1 MKIPVSEKLSVLAK
15 MLGKNLY
22 VVGGYVRNF
31 LINGMVSK
39 DVDLSSPTPENLVES
54 AVKELGGK
62 VLGTYPRTGTVLF
75 AIDGQKYEYTRF
87 RKDGYSAGG
96 IHTPEKVEFT
106 DEILQDA
113 LRRDFKCNAVYYDI
127 LKEEIVDPLDGVQDI
142 KNKVLDTVK
151 NPDEVFS
158 HDGLRL
164 LRFARFCGELGF
176 TPTEKVISGASK
188 NASNIKDI
196 SKERIWCEI
205 KSILQSDSKYPFSDK
220 AGHYTGLK
228 ILDETGVLD
237 FIIPELTKGRGMEQR
252 KDYHKYDVLTHTLK
266 CVLYADESVRI
277 PALLHDVGKPYQLEN
292 TGKYHGHD
300 LVGSKIAK
308 SLLTRLKADKN
319 TIELTAKLTK
329 YHMLDM
335 DCKMGDSKVKN
346 FILKNLDIFDRLLL
360 LKQADYSA
368 CKDQLDECKTVTKW
382 KNIYANMLKEKVP
395 FSIKDL
401 TINATDLIEM
411 GFRGEEIGKALKKLL
426 EICQQKPHLNERI
439 WLLDRAKR
447 LK

>member
-1 MKIPVSEKLSVLAK
+1 MKIPVNKKLTVLAK
-15 MLGKNLY
+15 TLDGNLY
-22 VVGGYVRNF
+22 LVGGYVRNF
-31 LINGMVSK
+31 LINGSNSK
-39 DVDLSSPTPENLVES
+39 DVDLSSPTPENLVEK
-54 AVKELGGK
+54 AVKELGGV
-62 VLGTYPRTGTVLF
+62 VLSTYPRTGTVLF
-75 AIDGQKYEYTRF
+75 ALDGQKYEYTRF

-96 IHTPEKVEFT
+96 VHTPERVEFT
-106 DEILQDA
+106 EEILQDA

-127 LKEEIVDPLDGVQDI
+127 LKEEIVDPLDGVNDI

-164 LRFARFCGELGF
+164 LRLARFCGELGF
-176 TPTEKVISGASK
+176 MPTEKVINGASK
-188 NASNIKDI
+188 NASNIQDI

-205 KSILQSDSKYPFSDK
+205 KSILQSDGKYPFSDK
-220 AGHYTGLK
+220 AGHYKGLK
-228 ILDETGVLD
+228 ILADTGVLD

-252 KDYHKYDVLTHTLK
+252 KDYHKYDVLNHTLK
-266 CVLYADESVRI
+266 CVLYADESIRI
-277 PALLHDVGKPYQLEN
+277 PALLHDVGKPYQFEN

-308 SLLTRLKADKN
+308 SVLTRLKADKN
-319 TIELTAKLTK
+319 TVDLTVKLTK

-335 DCKMGDSKVKN
+335 DCKMKESKVKN
-346 FILKNLDIFDRLLL
+346 FILGNLDIFESLLL

-368 CKDQLDECKTVTKW
+368 CKDMQNECKTVTRW
-382 KNIYANMLKEKVP
+382 KKIYSQMVENKVP

-401 TINATDLIEM
+401 TVNATDLIKM
-411 GFRGEEIGKALKKLL
+411 GFHGEEIGKALKKLL
-426 EICQQKPHLNERI
+426 EICQQKPHLNEKN